1 MVRVNPRFLFWREKR
16 DSRRKKKQAM
26 KLSAKGRLHDF
37 AFEKLLV
44 GLILNKIIMIWFFKP
59 APFS

>member
-1 MVRVNPRFLFWREKR
+1 MIAVV
-16 DSRRKKKQAM
+16 KKKQAM
-26 KLSAKGRLHDF
+26 KLSAKGRLDDF

>member
-1 MVRVNPRFLFWREKR
+1 MIAVV
-16 DSRRKKKQAM
+16 KKKQAM